1 MRGGGRA
8 MGLTIEECGVVGGG
22 GGGFPTEVKLQTP
35 VPLVIVN
42 GAECEPLLHKDK
54 ELLRHEAASM
64 LAGLRI
70 VMERV
75 GAQEAVVGV
84 KHKYDDVIAS
94 LRSRLPSGVRVV
106 PLTDTYPAGD
116 EFVLVHDVT

>member
-1 MRGGGRA
+1 MEDLG
-8 MGLTIEECGVVGGG
+8 IVGAG
-22 GGGFPTEVKLQTP
+22 GGGFPTEVKLRTP

-70 VMERV
+70 VMDRV
-75 GAQEAVVGV
+75 GAQEGVVGV
-84 KHKYDDVIAS
+84 
-94 LRSRLPSGVRVV
+94 
-106 PLTDTYPAGD
+106 
-116 EFVLVHDVT
+116 